1 MNNVIFNGEGPIMSG
16 TWYNP
21 SNGDS
26 FTVADSFFQDNQYIV
41 KTTDGRMLEYNFI
54 QHYIKSDKPIEA
66 QTPKPAPKLGN
77 LKESNPLPKEVTEL
91 LDDSNDFQNNII
103 ESDLDIIM
111 GKPVQQPMI
120 KQLSPD
126 NIIIEKA
133 LSKKSNPEVDCFINW
148 DVFPTKEIELLIDVM
163 DVDIK
168 DILEYY
174 TNKLD
179 LNAIKESIKNN
190 LELYINSKL
199 CKTET
204 HTIST
209 SVCSDPA
216 ITTEVTGS
224 KKTPTDKKSN
234 TKKQIKK

>member
-41 KTTDGRMLEYNFI
+41 KTTDGRMLDYNFI

-66 QTPKPAPKLGN
+66 QTPKLGN
-77 LKESNPLPKEVTEL
+77 LKESNPLPKEVVEL
-91 LDDSNDFQNNII
+91 LDDPNDFQNNII
-103 ESDLDIIM
+103 EDDLDIIM
-111 GKPVQQPMI
+111 GKPVQQPVI
-120 KQLSPD
+120 KQLTPD

-179 LNAIKESIKNN
+179 LNAIKESIKNS
-190 LELYINSKL
+190 LESYINSKL
-199 CKTET
+199 TKV

-209 SVCSDPA
+209 SFCSDPT
-216 ITTEVTGS
+216 IITEVTDTKTTGS

-234 TKKQIKK
+234 PKKQIKK

>member
-41 KTTDGRMLEYNFI
+41 KTTDGRMLDYNFI
-54 QHYIKSDKPIEA
+54 QHYIKSDKPIEP
-66 QTPKPAPKLGN
+66 QTPKLGN
-77 LKESNPLPKEVTEL
+77 LKESNPLPKEVVEL
-91 LDDSNDFQNNII
+91 LEDSNDFQNDII

-120 KQLSPD
+120 KQSNPD
-126 NIIIEKA
+126 NIIIDKA
-133 LSKKSNPEVDCFINW
+133 LSKKSNPNVDCFINW
-148 DVFPTKEIELLIDVM
+148 DVFPIKEIELLIDVM

-174 TNKLD
+174 INKLD
-179 LNAIKESIKNN
+179 LNTIKESVKNS
-190 LELYINSKL
+190 LELYINGKFEL
-199 CKTET
+199 HQTET
-204 HTIST
+204 HTT
-209 SVCSDPA
+209 P
-216 ITTEVTGS
+216 TTVATDS
-224 KKTPTDKKSN
+224 KNTLTDKKSKP
-234 TKKQIKK
+234 KKQIKK